1 MPDCGH
7 HPLGLVDPCSWG
19 SHGLRKN
26 LSPPLSTLTSSL
38 LPTSHSGAFPSPC
51 PLHSC
56 SDANSQS
63 EHSPGASEPCV
74 PSPRYVPAS
83 DGTAVPPIRALCR
96 PRSPSSTAGAP
107 SLTRVL
113 QSSSFCSCFWRGS
126 SRFLSQEWGETDT
139 TLPPQCPSR
148 LQARCVQISFA
159 LLGPNR
165 NTLHAYI

>member
-7 HPLGLVDPCSWG
+7 HPLGLVDSCSWG

-26 LSPPLSTLTSSL
+26 LSPPLSTLTSL
-38 LPTSHSGAFPSPC
+38 PLPTSHSGAFPSPC

-56 SDANSQS
+56 SNANSRS

-74 PSPRYVPAS
+74 PRPRYVPAS
-83 DGTAVPPIRALCR
+83 DGTGVPPIRALCR